1 MQISDTGIGIEKKD
15 LPKIFDRFYRVDS
28 ARTEAND
35 GIGLGL
41 PIAKWLAELYGG
53 KILIEVRSIMEQ
65 WSPSGFLRFKICRL
79 SGLPKLQVLIGDVKM
94 GY

>member
-1 MQISDTGIGIEKKD
+1 MDLQIPDTEIGIAKKD

-28 ARTEAND
+28 ARTEAGD

-53 KILIEVRSIMEQ
+53 KILIESEIDNGTIVTVTF
-65 WSPSGFLRFKICRL
+65 PSFGIR
-79 SGLPKLQVLIGDVKM
+79 
-94 GY
+94 